1 MERSGIRASI
11 EGMKAE
17 RDEIRRLLAH
27 NIRRRAELSRRR
39 LSPRGSAAPGWKLAE
54 RFLVRCRLETM
65 AMIDKINLLN
75 ANIQGLEEALILTE
89 KEVAT

>member
-27 NIRRRAELSRRR
+27 NIRRRAELSQWKI
-39 LSPRGSAAPGWKLAE
+39 SPSRELAE

-75 ANIQGLEEALILTE
+75 ANIQGLEEALIPAE